1 MTEAFIFDL
10 QKLTPAPLNADLLIY
25 CPFTSPRLLYVLK
38 WIFTEQL
45 DIIFRLTNNLEE
57 WQQYEGPKIN
67 YDKDEHGQNSL
78 RIIPGSILQE
88 KTIQKQDLSIN
99 RWKHSTILF
108 YNQPGAPIPF
118 DIFSAVFYLISRYEE
133 YLPHEQDKHGRFK
146 HEQSVAAQFSFLQQP
161 VADEWL
167 MHFSEILTQKTGI
180 KIKEKIFR
188 FQPSYDVDIAWK
200 YLHKG
205 NKRLWGGYLK
215 DVLTLNIK
223 SVLERRVVLAGRQ
236 RDPYDCF
243 TWLDEIHHQYKLQP
257 LYFLLLGKLSDYDK
271 NADPALPAMQKLM
284 QDLSAQ
290 YDLGIHPSYVSHESA
305 NILKEEIDILANATH
320 KTITKSRQHYIKFTL
335 PETYENLITAG
346 ITDDYSMGYASGN
359 GFRAG
364 TSNSFPW
371 YHLLEEQET
380 GLRVHPFVF
389 MDATCRFYNK
399 QNTQDAWQE
408 WERLWY
414 AVKKVNGTFI
424 SIWHNHML
432 GNHRESKDWRKLY
445 LKTLK
450 QTTF

>member
-1 MTEAFIFDL
+1 
-10 QKLTPAPLNADLLIY
+10 LNADLLIY
-25 CPFTSPRLLYVLK
+25 CRFTSPRLRYVLK

-45 DIIFRLTNNLEE
+45 SIAFKLTDDIEE
-57 WQQYEGPKIN
+57 WKRHDGSKIN
-67 YDKDEHGQNSL
+67 YSKEDPGQSSL
-78 RIIPGSILQE
+78 RIIPHNLLNE
-88 KTIQKQDLSIN
+88 ETIQQQDLSIN

-108 YNQPGAPIPF
+108 YNQPGASIPF

-133 YLPHEQDKHGRFK
+133 YLPHEQDNHGRFK
-146 HEQSVAAQFSFLQQP
+146 QEQSVAAQFSFLQQP
-161 VADEWL
+161 VVDEWL
-167 MHFSEILTQKTGI
+167 VFFGEILAQKTGI
-180 KIKEKIFR
+180 KIKEKTFR
-188 FQPSYDVDIAWK
+188 FQPTYDVDIAWK

-205 NKRLWGGYLK
+205 NKRLWGGYFK
-215 DVLTLNIK
+215 DLLTLNLRN
-223 SVLERRVVLAGRQ
+223 VLERRAVLSGKQ
-236 RDPYDCF
+236 KDPYDCF
-243 TWLDEIHHQYKLQP
+243 AWLDEMHQQYKLQP
-257 LYFLLLGKLSDYDK
+257 LYFLLLGKLSDFDK
-271 NADPALPAMQKLM
+271 NAEPTLPAMQKLM
-284 QDLSAQ
+284 LDLSAQ
-290 YDLGIHPSYVSHESA
+290 YELGIHPSYGSHESV
-305 NILKEEIDILANATH
+305 NILKGEVDILANVTH

-335 PETYENLITAG
+335 PQTYERLIAAG

-371 YHLLEEQET
+371 YHLLKEYET
-380 GLRVHPFVF
+380 ELRIHPFVF

-432 GNHRESKDWRKLY
+432 GNHSESKDWRELY

-450 QTTF
+450 HTAL